1 MGDSKSYK
9 EIPLSVPN
17 LDMDILENIKETIE
31 SGWVSTGGRFITE
44 FEKMMEEYTGIKKL
58 GGGARSFQSGTAA
71 LHLALRALGVEAGD
85 EVIVPTLTFIASVN
99 PVKYLGAE
107 PVFMD
112 CDDTLNMDPIKLEEF
127 LEKECNII
135 DGKVIN
141 KKTTK
146 QIKGIVIVHIFGN
159 PADME
164 ALMRIKEKYN
174 LFLIE
179 DSAEALGSYY
189 TEGKYKG
196 YHCGTIGDAGIY
208 SFNANKIITSGNGG
222 MIVSRDHELLNKVN
236 FWGVQAKTDPLRYV
250 HGDIG
255 YNYRMTNISAA
266 YGVSQLAKIENFI
279 RVKEK
284 NYEAYKEGVEKV
296 EGLEL
301 LPFKKNSRANKWFY
315 SLMINFEKFNFDREE
330 TMKLLSEKGI
340 GTRPI
345 WGLIHE
351 QIPYQDCQ
359 AYNIEKAEYYSE
371 RVLNIPCSSN
381 LKISDVDYVIEQ
393 LKSISVESV

>member
-141 KKTTK
+141 KKTNK
-146 QIKGIVIVHIFGN
+146 QIKGIIIVHIFGN

-279 RVKEK
+279 QVKEA
-284 NYEAYKEGVEKV
+284 NYEAYKEGIEKI

-315 SLMINFEKFNFDREE
+315 SLMIDKENYGFDREE
-330 TMKLLSEKGI
+330 LMILLKQKGI
-340 GTRPI
+340 HTRPI

-351 QIPYQDCQ
+351 QIPYQNNHS
-359 AYNIEKAEYYSE
+359 YKIVKAREYSE
-371 RVLNIPCSSN
+371 MVLNIPCSSS
-381 LKISDVDYVIEQ
+381 LKEEDALHVIEV
-393 LKSISVESV
+393 LKLIKKG